1 MVKAWSRERLKLGR
15 TAACLR
21 VSRAKKNPASH
32 RGEKAG
38 LVSIRE
44 DPRAHAKDPRLSASR
59 VPRPTALTYD
69 DRSADGQNTPLA
81 RSDKV

>member
-1 MVKAWSRERLKLGR
+1 MVKAWTGSGQSLAVP
-15 TAACLR
+15 AACLR

-44 DPRAHAKDPRLSASR
+44 ES
-59 VPRPTALTYD
+59 
-69 DRSADGQNTPLA
+69 
-81 RSDKV
+81 